1 MRVPPWARWALAAV
15 LVLGVTAA
23 GLAANLALLD
33 STTDDVRLGTLSA
46 GSLAQQGTASGGGA
60 TTAPQTPVQ
69 RVDPAPG
76 AADDRRAD
84 DAPGADDRGGSRADD
99 NRADDRNRDDR
110 RADDDGR
117 GDDRDDDDHDDD
129 DD

>member
-46 GSLAQQGTASGGGA
+46 GSLAQQGTAASGD
-60 TTAPQTPVQ
+60 APAVPREPVK
-69 RVDPAPG
+69 RVDPTPG
-76 AADDRRAD
+76 ADDDRRAED
-84 DAPGADDRGGSRADD
+84 PSRADD
-99 NRADDRNRDDR
+99 RADTRSDDRADDRDRDHR
-110 RADDDGR
+110 RADGD
-117 GDDRDDDDHDDD
+117 DDRDDD
-129 DD
+129 

>member
-1 MRVPPWARWALAAV
+1 MRVPPWARWALAAA

-46 GSLAQQGTASGGGA
+46 GSLAQQGTATGGDA
-60 TTAPQTPVQ
+60 TAVPPAPVE

-76 AADDRRAD
+76 DGDDRRTD
-84 DAPGADDRGGSRADD
+84 DPSRTDDRGGTRSDD
-99 NRADDRNRDDR
+99 RADDRDRDDR
-110 RADDDGR
+110 RADDD
-117 GDDRDDDDHDDD
+117 DRDDDDDDD
-129 DD
+129 

>member
-46 GSLAQQGTASGGGA
+46 GSLAQQGTAAGGDA
-60 TTAPQTPVQ
+60 TAVPREPVE
-69 RVDPAPG
+69 RVDPTPG
-76 AADDRRAD
+76 ADDDRRAD
-84 DAPGADDRGGSRADD
+84 APSRADD
-99 NRADDRNRDDR
+99 RADTRSDDRVDDRNRDDR
-110 RADDDGR
+110 RADDD
-117 GDDRDDDDHDDD
+117 DDRDDDDDDD
-129 DD
+129 